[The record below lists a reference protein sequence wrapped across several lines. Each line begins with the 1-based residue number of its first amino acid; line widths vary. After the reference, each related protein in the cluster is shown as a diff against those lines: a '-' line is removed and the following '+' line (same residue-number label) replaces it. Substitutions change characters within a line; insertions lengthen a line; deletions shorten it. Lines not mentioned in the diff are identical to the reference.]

1 MARSGV
7 PVLYL
12 VMNDLEFDTF
22 AEEAARRLRRAVPP
36 AVGVD
41 AAADAVADALA
52 WAWEHRAELDDLRNP
67 HGYLY
72 RIAVNAGRRR
82 RRDLELPPVDVA
94 TIPEVEPAL
103 VPALMALSLMQR
115 QVVWLVHAC
124 EWTYAET
131 AEALDISTSAVGTHL
146 TRAMTR
152 LRTALVE
159 EADHA

>member
-1 MARSGV
+1 
-7 PVLYL
+7 
-12 VMNDLEFDTF
+12 MNDLDFDVF
-22 AEEAARRLRRAVPP
+22 AREAAHRLRRAVPP

-52 WAWEHRAELDDLRNP
+52 WAWENRHQLDELRNP

-72 RIAVNAGRRR
+72 RVAVNAGRRPNR
-82 RRDLELPPVDVA
+82 EAQLPPVDSA
-94 TIPEVEPAL
+94 TLPEVEPGL

-124 EWTYAET
+124 EWTYGEA
-131 AEALDISTSAVGTHL
+131 AEALDISASAVGTHL

-152 LRTALVE
+152 LRAALGE
-159 EADHA
+159 EADHG